1 MWGIF
6 RVNFKALA
14 QVAWYIGMNFTNM
27 VTIGIGTGLLR
38 GNQEFYFGHILFEV
52 AYYSFKEQGKV
63 SFGTCEYGDIWARD
77 CI

>member
-1 MWGIF
+1 
-6 RVNFKALA
+6 
-14 QVAWYIGMNFTNM
+14 M